1 MLGNLIADVNG
12 RAFSLVKVVD
22 VSQLPIELSE
32 RREGQMGSMQLEITC
47 SCVGLEYSVD
57 VIAG

>member
-32 RREGQMGSMQLEITC
+32 RREG
-47 SCVGLEYSVD
+47 
-57 VIAG
+57 